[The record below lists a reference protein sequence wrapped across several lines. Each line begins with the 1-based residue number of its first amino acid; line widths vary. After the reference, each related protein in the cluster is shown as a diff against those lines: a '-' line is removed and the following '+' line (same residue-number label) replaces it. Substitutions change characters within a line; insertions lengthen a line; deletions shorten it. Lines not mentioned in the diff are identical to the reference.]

1 MLVATLSA
9 AGIGGALMQVFG
21 NVLYPS
27 LIALALLLASTILLI
42 WVAETRQEGEAR
54 LAAREGRTG

>member
-27 LIALALLLASTILLI
+27 LIALALLFASTILLI
-42 WVAETRQEGEAR
+42 
-54 LAAREGRTG
+54 